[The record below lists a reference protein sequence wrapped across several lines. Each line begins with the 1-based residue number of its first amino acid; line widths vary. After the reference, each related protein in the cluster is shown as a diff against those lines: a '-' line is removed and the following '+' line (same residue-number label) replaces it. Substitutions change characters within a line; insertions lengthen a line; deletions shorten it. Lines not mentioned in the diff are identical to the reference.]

1 MEERTM
7 RNTPEDVAEFIR
19 TLTVELTDL
28 ARSADLQA
36 LGVIL
41 TLASLEAKRAGQT
54 RRRAQSARQSV
65 ASKTRRRTAV
75 DAPEFERAQASRM
88 AAR

>member
-1 MEERTM
+1 M
-7 RNTPEDVAEFIR
+7 RNSPEDVAEFIH

-28 ARSADLQA
+28 ARNADLQA

-41 TLASLEAKRAGQT
+41 TLASLEAKRAAQT
-54 RRRAQSARQSV
+54 RRRAQAARHSS
-65 ASKTRRRTAV
+65 ASKSKRRSAGP
-75 DAPEFERAQASRM
+75 PEFERAQAVRV

>member
-1 MEERTM
+1 M

-54 RRRAQSARQSV
+54 RRRTQSARQS
-65 ASKTRRRTAV
+65 AMGKPRRRSVTAT
-75 DAPEFERAQASRM
+75 PEFERPQASRM

>member
-1 MEERTM
+1 M
-7 RNTPEDVAEFIR
+7 RNTPESVAEFIH
-19 TLTVELTDL
+19 TLTIELTDM

-54 RRRAQSARQSV
+54 RRRTQPAR
-65 ASKTRRRTAV
+65 ALK
-75 DAPEFERAQASRM
+75 
-88 AAR
+88 

>member
-1 MEERTM
+1 M

-19 TLTVELTDL
+19 TLTVELTDM

-54 RRRAQSARQSV
+54 RRRTPATRHSAV
-65 ASKTRRRTAV
+65 SKPRRRNAAGAAEL
-75 DAPEFERAQASRM
+75 DRPQASRV

>member
-1 MEERTM
+1 M

-41 TLASLEAKRAGQT
+41 ALASLEAKRAGQT
-54 RRRAQSARQSV
+54 RRQVQNARRSATSKSRGRNV
-65 ASKTRRRTAV
+65 AA
-75 DAPEFERAQASRM
+75 APERERAQAGRM